1 MQGGGG
7 LNIMQGGGG
16 LNIMQGGGG
25 MGDNSKEEEETR
37 AQEEEEEQVTLAVTD
52 IDRLEP
58 AEPLQ
63 PLADMPSEGPV
74 LNMKNSAPR
83 VSKRDATH
91 QSQPRP
97 KKADVQERKHKVQL
111 QLCQRLC
118 AHTRLCCVFVC
129 VCACALSVRVRCVCA
144 CVY

>member
-1 MQGGGG
+1 MLSAEAINMQGGGG
-7 LNIMQGGGG
+7 LNIMQGGGGLKIMQGGGG

-25 MGDNSKEEEETR
+25 MGDNSKEEEEETR

-63 PLADMPSEGPV
+63 PLADTPSEGPV

-91 QSQPRP
+91 QSQPQP
-97 KKADVQERKHKVQL
+97 KKADVRERKHKV
-111 QLCQRLC
+111 
-118 AHTRLCCVFVC
+118 
-129 VCACALSVRVRCVCA
+129 
-144 CVY
+144 